1 MAPGESR
8 VSLPELRRRV
18 SAALDQAFVPRE
30 IFFRSADRF
39 HHFRLS
45 VRLQKVAA
53 GVAAGVVVWVLFA
66 SGATVVQ
73 TFLIGAKDRQIE
85 KHRLA
90 YFNLLTEFNDY
101 QTQLSQITGDLEENQ
116 TYLLSL
122 LEQDPANKKAL
133 KAAQAR
139 LKESATEHARAL
151 VAREGVRAKMAQFE
165 ADLRGI
171 ADRNQTMKTQVAE
184 LRSTLEN
191 SRAERDQVAAAREQ
205 LLQRLGEAE
214 QELQQAAETKQ
225 ALEETIAGLQHEL
238 AGSRSDKAALQGD
251 QKALQETIA
260 GLQGQV
266 KDARSRTGDLEAQVA
281 ALNARV
287 TLQDEKNRHLLGER
301 NFLERRVAGL
311 EGRLVDLRDAQ
322 KGVIERL
329 SEQARLSVDVVE
341 RTVEMTGLDVNQL
354 ITQAN
359 KEANRD
365 QGGPFVPAEDNMA
378 AHFTPGVQI
387 AASVNQLD
395 EQLTRWAALQ
405 QVVSALP
412 LLAPLDQY
420 RISSG
425 YGARKDPVN
434 GRTAKH
440 YAVDFAAPMRTPVY
454 ATAPGKVVFAGWR
467 GRYGRMVEIDHG
479 FGIRTRYGHLHKIL
493 VKVGQEVGH
502 REKIGLVGSSG
513 RSTGPH
519 VHYEVRYK
527 GKVQNPMKFLEAGR
541 YVFKG

>member
-1 MAPGESR
+1 M
-8 VSLPELRRRV
+8 SLPEIRRRI

-45 VRLQKVAA
+45 VGVQKIAA
-53 GVAAGVVVWVLFA
+53 GVAVGAVAWMLVA
-66 SGATVVQ
+66 SGTAVVQ
-73 TFLIGAKDRQIE
+73 TFLIGAKERQIE
-85 KHRLA
+85 EHRLA
-90 YFNLLTEFNDY
+90 YFDLLTEFGEY
-101 QTQLSQITGDLEENQ
+101 QAQLSQITRDLEENQ
-116 TYLLSL
+116 SYLLSL
-122 LEQDPANKKAL
+122 LEQNPANEQAL
-133 KAAQAR
+133 KAAQER
-139 LKESATEHARAL
+139 LKTSTTEHARAL
-151 VAREGVRAKMAQFE
+151 VARENLRAKMEQFE
-165 ADLRGI
+165 ADLRQI
-171 ADRNQTMKTQVAE
+171 ADRNQSMKSQVAE
-184 LRSTLEN
+184 MRTTLET

-205 LLQRLGEAE
+205 VLQRLGQAE
-214 QELQQAAETKQ
+214 QELAQAGASKQ
-225 ALEETIAGLQHEL
+225 ALEETIAALEQEL
-238 AGSRSDKAALQGD
+238 AAVRSEKAAMQDTQAALQ
-251 QKALQETIA
+251 ATIA
-260 GLQGQV
+260 GLETQLGDAQ
-266 KDARSRTGDLEAQVA
+266 ARSADLEAQVA
-281 ALNARV
+281 ALDERL
-287 TLQDEKNRHLLGER
+287 TLESEKNRHLLGQR

-341 RTVEMTGLDVNQL
+341 RTVEMTGLDVEAL
-354 ITQAN
+354 VAQAAR
-359 KEANRD
+359 EANRD
-365 QGGPFVPAEDNMA
+365 QGGPFVPAHDLA

-387 AASVNQLD
+387 AASVNLLD
-395 EQLTRWAALQ
+395 EQLSRWASLQ

-412 LLAPLDQY
+412 LLPPLDQY

-425 YGARKDPVN
+425 YGSRKDPVN
-434 GRTAKH
+434 GRKAQH

-467 GRYGRMVEIDHG
+467 GRYGRFVEIDHG
-479 FGIRTRYGHLHKIL
+479 FGIRTRYGHMHKIL
-493 VKVGQEVGH
+493 VEVGQTIGH